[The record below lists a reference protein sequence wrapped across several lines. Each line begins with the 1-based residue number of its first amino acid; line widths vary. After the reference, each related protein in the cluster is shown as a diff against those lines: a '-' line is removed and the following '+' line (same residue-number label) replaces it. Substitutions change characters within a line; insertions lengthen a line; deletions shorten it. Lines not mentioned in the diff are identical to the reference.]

1 MGAKF
6 NKHQGGWIILGTLV
20 LAALFTV
27 LPLPDWLE
35 AYRPEWVALVVIY
48 WVVALPDR
56 IGLFS
61 AWITGFF
68 MDVLEGSLLG
78 LNALALA
85 LVAYLALSLYQ
96 RMRMF
101 TAIQQSSTILILV
114 GIHQLLSFWVLTA
127 NSQNTAPNLIFMI
140 SALTSAIIWPFVFLA
155 LRYIRRTFN
164 VA

>member
-1 MGAKF
+1 MAK
-6 NKHQGGWIILGTLV
+6 NPGNHQGGWIIVATL
-20 LAALFTV
+20 LIAALFTV
-27 LPLPDWLE
+27 LPLPFWLE
-35 AYRPEWVALVVIY
+35 SYRPEWVALVVIY
-48 WVVALPDR
+48 WVIALPDR
-56 IGLFS
+56 IGLFT

-101 TAIQQSSTILILV
+101 TAVQQSSTILILV

-127 NSQNTAPNLIFMI
+127 NSQNTAPNLIFII
-140 SALTSAIIWPFVFLA
+140 SALSSAIIWPFIFLG
-155 LRYIRRTFN
+155 LRYIRRSFN
-164 VA
+164 VI

>member
-1 MGAKF
+1 MGPKF
-6 NKHQGGWIILGTLV
+6 NKHHGGWIILGTLV

-27 LPLPDWLE
+27 LPLPLWLE

-140 SALTSAIIWPFVFLA
+140 SALSSAIIWPFVFLA

>member
-1 MGAKF
+1 MANKLS
-6 NKHQGGWIILGTLV
+6 KHQGGWIIVGTLV

-48 WVVALPDR
+48 WVMALPDR
-56 IGLFS
+56 IGLLT
-61 AWITGFF
+61 AWIAGFF

-140 SALTSAIIWPFVFLA
+140 SALSSAIIWPFIFLA
-155 LRYIRRTFN
+155 LRYLRRSFQVT
-164 VA
+164 

>member
-1 MGAKF
+1 MAGKSG
-6 NKHQGGWIILGTLV
+6 NHSGGWIIFATV
-20 LAALFTV
+20 LIAALFTV
-27 LPLPDWLE
+27 LPLPFWLE
-35 AYRPEWVALVVIY
+35 SYRPEWVALVVIY
-48 WVVALPDR
+48 WVIALPDR
-56 IGLFS
+56 IGLIT
-61 AWITGFF
+61 AWIAGFF

-101 TAIQQSSTILILV
+101 TAVQQSSTILILV

-140 SALTSAIIWPFVFLA
+140 SALSSAIIWPFVFLA

-164 VA
+164 VN

>member
-1 MGAKF
+1 MGPKF
-6 NKHQGGWIILGTLV
+6 NKHHGGWIILGTLV

-27 LPLPDWLE
+27 LPLPLWLE

-61 AWITGFF
+61 AWIAGFF

-127 NSQNTAPNLIFMI
+127 NSHNTAPNLIFMI
-140 SALTSAIIWPFVFLA
+140 SALSSAIIWPFVFLG

>member
-1 MGAKF
+1 MAQKF
-6 NKHQGGWIILGTLV
+6 NKHHGGWIITATFV

-27 LPLPDWLE
+27 LPLPEWLE

-48 WVVALPDR
+48 WVIALPDR
-56 IGLFS
+56 IGLIT
-61 AWITGFF
+61 AWIVGFF
-68 MDVLEGSLLG
+68 VDVLEGSLLG

-114 GIHQLLSFWVLTA
+114 GIHQLMSFWVLTA

-140 SALTSAIIWPFVFLA
+140 SALSSAIIWPFIFFG

-164 VA
+164 VV

>member
-1 MGAKF
+1 MA
-6 NKHQGGWIILGTLV
+6 NKLSNHHGGWIIIGTFV

-48 WVVALPDR
+48 WVMALPDR
-56 IGLFS
+56 IGLLA
-61 AWITGFF
+61 AWIAGFF
-68 MDVLEGSLLG
+68 IDVLEGSLLG

-101 TAIQQSSTILILV
+101 TAVQQSSTILILV

-140 SALTSAIIWPFVFLA
+140 SALSSAIIWPFIFVA
-155 LRYIRRTFN
+155 LRYIRRSFQVT
-164 VA
+164 

>member
-1 MGAKF
+1 MAVKF
-6 NKHQGGWIILGTLV
+6 GKHHGGWIILATIV

-27 LPLPDWLE
+27 LPLPEWLE
-35 AYRPEWVALVVIY
+35 SYRPEWVALVVIY
-48 WVVALPDR
+48 WVMALPHR
-56 IGLFS
+56 IGLFT

-101 TAIQQSSTILILV
+101 TAVQQSSTVLILV

-127 NSQNTAPNLIFMI
+127 NNQNTAPNLIFMI
-140 SALTSAIIWPFVFLA
+140 SAVSSAIVWPFIFLG
-155 LRYIRRTFN
+155 LRYLRRTFK
-164 VA
+164 VT

>member
-1 MGAKF
+1 MGPKF
-6 NKHQGGWIILGTLV
+6 NKHHGGWIILGTLV

-27 LPLPDWLE
+27 LPLPLWLE

-61 AWITGFF
+61 AWIAGFF

-85 LVAYLALSLYQ
+85 LVTYLALSLYQ

-101 TAIQQSSTILILV
+101 TAIQQSSTILILM

-140 SALTSAIIWPFVFLA
+140 SALSSAIIWPFVFLG

>member
-1 MGAKF
+1 MGPKF
-6 NKHQGGWIILGTLV
+6 NKHHGGWIILGTLV

-27 LPLPDWLE
+27 LPLPLWLE

-61 AWITGFF
+61 AWIAGFF

-85 LVAYLALSLYQ
+85 LVTYLALSLYQ

-101 TAIQQSSTILILV
+101 TAIQQSSTILMLV

-140 SALTSAIIWPFVFLA
+140 SALSSAIIWPFVFLG

>member
-1 MGAKF
+1 MAK
-6 NKHQGGWIILGTLV
+6 NPGNHQGGWIIVATL
-20 LAALFTV
+20 LIAALFTV
-27 LPLPDWLE
+27 LPLPFWLE
-35 AYRPEWVALVVIY
+35 SYRPEWVALVVIY
-48 WVVALPDR
+48 WVIALPDR
-56 IGLFS
+56 IGLFT

-101 TAIQQSSTILILV
+101 TAVQQSSTILILV

-140 SALTSAIIWPFVFLA
+140 SALSSAIIWPFIFLG
-155 LRYIRRTFN
+155 LRYIRRSFN
-164 VA
+164 VI

>member
-1 MGAKF
+1 MGPKF
-6 NKHQGGWIILGTLV
+6 NKHHGGWIILGTLV

-27 LPLPDWLE
+27 LPLPLWLE

-61 AWITGFF
+61 AWIAGFF

-127 NSQNTAPNLIFMI
+127 NSHNTAPNLICMI
-140 SALTSAIIWPFVFLA
+140 SALSSAIIWPFVFLG

>member
-1 MGAKF
+1 MGPKF
-6 NKHQGGWIILGTLV
+6 NKHHGGWIILGTLV

-101 TAIQQSSTILILV
+101 TAIQQSSTILILA
-114 GIHQLLSFWVLTA
+114 GIHQLLSFCVLTA

-140 SALTSAIIWPFVFLA
+140 SALSSAIIWPFVFLA

>member
-1 MGAKF
+1 MGPKF
-6 NKHQGGWIILGTLV
+6 NRHHGGWIILGTLV

-27 LPLPDWLE
+27 LPLPEWLE

-48 WVVALPDR
+48 WVMALPDR
-56 IGLFS
+56 IGLFT
-61 AWITGFF
+61 AWIVGFF

-140 SALTSAIIWPFVFLA
+140 SALSSAIIWPFVFLG

-164 VA
+164 VV

>member
-1 MGAKF
+1 MAPVLGR
-6 NKHQGGWIILGTLV
+6 HHGGWIIFATFV
-20 LAALFTV
+20 IAALLTV
-27 LPLPDWLE
+27 FPLPIWLE
-35 AYRPEWVALVVIY
+35 SYRPEWVALVVVY
-48 WVVALPDR
+48 WVMALPDR
-56 IGLFS
+56 VGLFT
-61 AWITGFF
+61 AWIVGFF

-127 NSQNTAPNLIFMI
+127 NNQNTAPNLIFMI
-140 SALTSAIIWPFVFLA
+140 SAVSSAVVWPFIFLA
-155 LRYIRRTFN
+155 LRYLRRTFR

>member
-1 MGAKF
+1 MGPKF
-6 NKHQGGWIILGTLV
+6 NKHHGGWIILGTLV

-140 SALTSAIIWPFVFLA
+140 SALSSAIIWPFVFLA

>member
-1 MGAKF
+1 MAMKF
-6 NKHQGGWIILGTLV
+6 NKHHGGWIILGTFV
-20 LAALFTV
+20 LAALLTV
-27 LPLPDWLE
+27 FPLPAWLE

-48 WVVALPDR
+48 WVMALPDR
-56 IGLFS
+56 IGLFT
-61 AWITGFF
+61 AWIVGFF
-68 MDVLEGSLLG
+68 LDVLEGSLLG

-114 GIHQLLSFWVLTA
+114 GIHQLLAFWVLTA

-140 SALTSAIIWPFVFLA
+140 SALSSAIVWPFVFFG
-155 LRYIRRTFN
+155 LRYLRRSFR

>member
-1 MGAKF
+1 MGPKF
-6 NKHQGGWIILGTLV
+6 NKHHGGWIILGTLV

-61 AWITGFF
+61 AWITGLF

-127 NSQNTAPNLIFMI
+127 NSQNTAPNLIFII
-140 SALTSAIIWPFVFLA
+140 SALSSAIIWPFVFLA

>member
-1 MGAKF
+1 MGPKF
-6 NKHQGGWIILGTLV
+6 NRHHGGWIILGTLV

-27 LPLPDWLE
+27 LPLPEWLE

-48 WVVALPDR
+48 WVMALPDR
-56 IGLFS
+56 FGLFT
-61 AWITGFF
+61 AWIVGFF

-140 SALTSAIIWPFVFLA
+140 SALSSAIIWPFVFLG

-164 VA
+164 VV

>member
-1 MGAKF
+1 MAQKF
-6 NKHQGGWIILGTLV
+6 NKHHGGWVITVSFV

-27 LPLPDWLE
+27 LPLPEWLE

-48 WVVALPDR
+48 WVIALPDR
-56 IGLFS
+56 IGLLT
-61 AWITGFF
+61 AWIVGFF
-68 MDVLEGSLLG
+68 VDVLEGSLLG

-114 GIHQLLSFWVLTA
+114 GIHQLMSFWVLTA

-140 SALTSAIIWPFVFLA
+140 SALSSAIIWPFIFFG

-164 VA
+164 VV

>member
-1 MGAKF
+1 MGPKF
-6 NKHQGGWIILGTLV
+6 NKHHGGWIILGTLV

-27 LPLPDWLE
+27 LPLPLWLE

-61 AWITGFF
+61 AWIAGFF

-85 LVAYLALSLYQ
+85 LVTYLALSLYQ

-140 SALTSAIIWPFVFLA
+140 SALSSAIIWPFVFLG

>member
-1 MGAKF
+1 MGPKF
-6 NKHQGGWIILGTLV
+6 NKHHGGWIILGTLV

-27 LPLPDWLE
+27 LPLPLWLE

-61 AWITGFF
+61 AWIAGFF

-114 GIHQLLSFWVLTA
+114 GIHQLLSFWVHTA
-127 NSQNTAPNLIFMI
+127 NSHNTAPNLIFMI
-140 SALTSAIIWPFVFLA
+140 SALSSAIIWPFVFLG

>member
-1 MGAKF
+1 MANKL
-6 NKHQGGWIILGTLV
+6 NKHHGGWIIIGTFV

-48 WVVALPDR
+48 WVMALPDR
-56 IGLFS
+56 IGLFT
-61 AWITGFF
+61 AWIAGFF

-101 TAIQQSSTILILV
+101 SAVQQSSTILILV

-140 SALTSAIIWPFVFLA
+140 SALSSAIIWPFIFLA
-155 LRYIRRTFN
+155 LRYIRRSFQVT
-164 VA
+164 

>member
-61 AWITGFF
+61 AWITGLF

-85 LVAYLALSLYQ
+85 LVAYLALSLHQ

-101 TAIQQSSTILILV
+101 TAIQQSSTILILA